1 VLPLYGRQQTV
12 AKKKPYPKVQPKLR
26 MAANATAEVYTLRA
40 EHAAAISVPRETA
53 REYAPRRT
61 QSSTPDKAG
70 GKPPRAK
77 SLKNVPAEVRV
88 SAFFQIAEDPK
99 DQRDAERALGI
110 KSDAKQA
117 KANLRTVELTAR
129 RALELSDRP
138 WALGVELGQPLTKPT
153 PRVEDTGAK
162 PPGITVRRFGR
173 ARDHH
178 HGAEVLIG
186 LIDVGGFDFSHPD
199 FLGADG
205 KTRFE
210 CIWDQGEGGVHKPPK
225 DFGYGSVITKA
236 DMDRALSHARTK
248 GSPPAYLLEPQ
259 SQMQPGSHGTHVAS
273 IAAGNRGVAR
283 QAAIAAVLIS
293 LPEAD
298 EDSRTNFYDST
309 RLAHAVDWLLD
320 VAGSRPVSINVS
332 LGTNGHA
339 HDDSSAINRWIDA
352 ALTVPG
358 RSVCVAAGNA
368 GQDKAEF
375 EGDIGYILGR
385 VHFRGQIAA
394 RELVH
399 DIEWN
404 VVGNAVTADISEN
417 ELEIWYEPGDRLAVQ
432 VKPPG
437 LPWTEPIEPGEYIEN
452 RRLPDRSFLSVYN
465 ELYNASNGDNYIAV
479 YLSPQ
484 LAEKELIGVRPGQ
497 WLVRLI
503 GREVR
508 GGTFDC
514 WIERDDPREIGRIG
528 ERDAW
533 VYPSFFSEN
542 SYVDS
547 STVSTLACGQRIV
560 SVANLD
566 ADGRRINPSSSRGP
580 TRDDRRKPDIAA
592 PGTNITAARGFEP
605 DPRRQWM
612 AMTGTSMASPHV
624 AGLVGLMLA
633 ANRNLTGAQVSGIIQ
648 RTAAPLPGADFAW
661 RKDAGAG
668 RLAEARC
675 VEEARVASS
684 RRDRTKGQS

>member
-1 VLPLYGRQQTV
+1 MP
-12 AKKKPYPKVQPKLR
+12 KKKPYPKVQPKLR
-26 MAANATAEVYTLRA
+26 MIANATMEVCAIRA
-40 EHAAAISVPRETA
+40 EHSAASAVPKQTA
-53 REYAPRRT
+53 REFGPKRA
-61 QSSTPDKAG
+61 QGATPDKARRAA
-70 GKPPRAK
+70 PRTKRLHNRLA
-77 SLKNVPAEVRV
+77 NVQV
-88 SAFFQIAEDPK
+88 SVFFQIAEDPDSRTK
-99 DQRDAERALGI
+99 AEKALGI
-110 KSDAKQA
+110 RSDSKQA
-117 KANLRTVELTAR
+117 KSNLRTVETTAQ
-129 RALELSDRP
+129 RALELSNEP

-153 PRVEDTGAK
+153 PKVETTGATA
-162 PPGITVRRFGR
+162 PTTTVRRFGK

-178 HGAEVLIG
+178 YGEDVLIG
-186 LIDVGGFDFSHPD
+186 LIDVGGFDFTHED
-199 FLGADG
+199 FLGPDG

-210 CIWDQGEGGVHKPPK
+210 CIWDQGGDLHDPPA

-236 DMDRALSHARTK
+236 DMDRAIAHGK
-248 GSPPAYLLEPQ
+248 KPGNPPAHLLEPQ

-283 QAAIAAVLIS
+283 KASIAAVLIS

-298 EDSRTNFYDST
+298 EERRTSFYDSS
-309 RLAHAVDWLLD
+309 RLAHAMDWLLD
-320 VAGSRPVSINVS
+320 VAGSRPVSVNIS

-368 GQDKAEF
+368 GQDRAEF
-375 EGDIGYILGR
+375 EGDIGFILGR
-385 VHFRGQIAA
+385 IHASGQIAA

-404 VVGNAVTADISEN
+404 VVGNASTADISEN

-437 LPWTEPIEPGEYIEN
+437 LPWTEAIEPGEYIEN

-465 ELYNASNGDNYIAV
+465 ELYNASNGDNYIGI

-484 LAEKELIGVRPGQ
+484 LREQELIGVRPGQ

-508 GGTFDC
+508 GGRFDC
-514 WIERDDPREIGRIG
+514 WIERDDPRKIGRIG
-528 ERDAW
+528 EREAW

-566 ADGRRINPSSSRGP
+566 VEGRRINPSSSQGP

-592 PGTNITAARGFEP
+592 PGTKILAARGFEQ
-605 DPRRQWM
+605 DPRKQWM

-624 AGLVGLMLA
+624 AGVVGLMLA
-633 ANRNLTGAQVSGIIQ
+633 ANRTLTGAQVSGIIQ

-661 RKDAGAG
+661 RNDAGSG
-668 RLAEARC
+668 RLAEERC
-675 VEEARVASS
+675 VEEARVASA
-684 RRDRTKGQS
+684 RHDRTKVES